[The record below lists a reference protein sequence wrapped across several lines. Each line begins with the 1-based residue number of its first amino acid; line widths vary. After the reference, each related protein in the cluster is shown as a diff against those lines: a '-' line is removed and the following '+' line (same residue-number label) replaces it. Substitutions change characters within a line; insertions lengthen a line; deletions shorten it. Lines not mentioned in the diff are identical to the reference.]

1 LAGAKAKDHL
11 LLSEA
16 MDLLKAYGFS
26 VAEYRLAATKR
37 EAIEA
42 LNALTKPVVMKI
54 NYPHISHKSD
64 KGALKLNLQSNVQ
77 VEKAFEELVRIGGTE
92 TQVVVQAMAAKGK
105 EVILGGKRDQTFGP
119 IVLFGLG
126 GIFVEALKDVVWRVA
141 PLSYEE
147 ARKTIGSIRG
157 ARILEGIRGEKP
169 CDIEG
174 LADLLVRLSRL
185 LVDFPQI
192 QEIDINPVLVFAE
205 GEGALAVDARVILA
219 GR

>member
-1 LAGAKAKDHL
+1 
-11 LLSEA
+11 
-16 MDLLKAYGFS
+16 
-26 VAEYRLAATKR
+26 
-37 EAIEA
+37 
-42 LNALTKPVVMKI
+42 
-54 NYPHISHKSD
+54 
-64 KGALKLNLQSNVQ
+64 
-77 VEKAFEELVRIGGTE
+77 
-92 TQVVVQAMAAKGK
+92 
-105 EVILGGKRDQTFGP
+105 
-119 IVLFGLG
+119 LG

-157 ARILEGIRGEKP
+157 ARILEGIRGERP

-205 GEGALAVDARVILA
+205 GEGAQAVDARVIIS
-219 GR
+219 